1 MASSDNQECGC
12 GLTTTQSPLSTG
24 KQVIPLVKELIVS
37 LYMHL
42 LDYGV
47 IFTVPHTKDTFVKD
61 QKVSKN
67 LSYGTYVSRLPFLAN
82 MNMLVV
88 EL

>member
-1 MASSDNQECGC
+1 M
-12 GLTTTQSPLSTG
+12 STG
-24 KQVIPLVKELIVS
+24 KQVIPLVKEMIVS

-47 IFTVPHTKDTFVKD
+47 IFTVLPTKDTFVKD

-67 LSYGTYVSRLPFLAN
+67 LSYGTYVFRLPFLAD
-82 MNMLVV
+82 MKMLGV
-88 EL
+88 ELLCDYRFLINSPSL